1 MKLSLKLQNYNCLWS
16 ESMHNYI
23 FHYQHILCTCSATHN
38 VSYRLHFFLSSPRHM
53 QCMIKR
59 LDIVRVVCSLLA
71 CSLCTWVPP
80 IMSNMLLW
88 YCYYAHL
95 QMPEEDAFGVFVS
108 LMSHY
113 KLREL
118 YKPSMA
124 DLSLCFYQLET
135 VVEVF
140 TPCTHTHTY
149 IHFLF
154 PVQEMFPLLH
164 LHFKALV
171 RIH

>member
-1 MKLSLKLQNYNCLWS
+1 
-16 ESMHNYI
+16 
-23 FHYQHILCTCSATHN
+23 
-38 VSYRLHFFLSSPRHM
+38 
-53 QCMIKR
+53 
-59 LDIVRVVCSLLA
+59 
-71 CSLCTWVPP
+71 
-80 IMSNMLLW
+80 
-88 YCYYAHL
+88 
-95 QMPEEDAFGVFVS
+95 MPEEDAFGVFVS